1 MQTISPTE
9 LTALA
14 ELVFTTDRFLFVKG
28 QGGSGKTS
36 ILCNQVGP
44 DLGREV
50 WLVNLSGQGPQE
62 VIGYGIPQPD
72 GDMKFAAPT
81 IWPTAERVGDR
92 PVLLVLD
99 ELPDY
104 DSEVRALLR
113 GLFPASG
120 NRYVGPHKLGSNV
133 AIAVTGNRKQDGT
146 RSAVED
152 APFTERCVSVLLEPS
167 VSDWLVYYD
176 SQPRLRTTGSF
187 VPAFLQFGVHHDSN
201 KDHFNPPIV
210 QPYLGEPH
218 PCPRTWEAVVI
229 AEPARLSR
237 PDLYRALVVG
247 SVGHDAANAY
257 MGFLSHVDRLPDIA
271 SLQRG
276 VDIPIPEDPATQFA
290 LVNACLTVALR
301 STKDVGVDVAAGKF
315 DWFVNLLFKVRGDIR
330 MFAAL
335 SAFRVGI
342 PLDQHPKGSALIA

>member
-1 MQTISPTE
+1 MQTVTPTE
-9 LTALA
+9 LSALA

-81 IWPTAERVGDR
+81 IWPTVDRVGDK

-167 VSDWLVYYD
+167 VADWLVYYD
-176 SQPRLRTTGSF
+176 SQPRLRDTGSF
-187 VPAFLQFGVHHDSN
+187 VPAFLQFGVHHDN
-201 KDHFNPPIV
+201 GKDHFNPPIV

-218 PCPRTWEAVVI
+218 PCPRTWEAVVL
-229 AEPARLSR
+229 AEPARLTR

-247 SVGHDAANAY
+247 SVGHDTANAY

-271 SLQRG
+271 ALQRG
-276 VDIPIPEDPATQFA
+276 ADVPIPEDPASQFA
-290 LVNACLTVALR
+290 LVNACLIVALR
-301 STKDVGVDVAAGKF
+301 GTKDAGVDVAAGKF
-315 DWFVNLLFKVRGDIR
+315 DWFVDLLFKVRGDIR

-335 SAFRVGI
+335 SAFRRKI

>member
-104 DSEVRALLR
+104 DSEFAHCFVDCSLH
-113 GLFPASG
+113 P
-120 NRYVGPHKLGSNV
+120 
-133 AIAVTGNRKQDGT
+133 VTGMLVPINWVPMWR
-146 RSAVED
+146 
-152 APFTERCVSVLLEPS
+152 LL
-167 VSDWLVYYD
+167 
-176 SQPRLRTTGSF
+176 
-187 VPAFLQFGVHHDSN
+187 
-201 KDHFNPPIV
+201 
-210 QPYLGEPH
+210 
-218 PCPRTWEAVVI
+218 
-229 AEPARLSR
+229 
-237 PDLYRALVVG
+237 
-247 SVGHDAANAY
+247 
-257 MGFLSHVDRLPDIA
+257 
-271 SLQRG
+271 
-276 VDIPIPEDPATQFA
+276 
-290 LVNACLTVALR
+290 
-301 STKDVGVDVAAGKF
+301 
-315 DWFVNLLFKVRGDIR
+315 
-330 MFAAL
+330 
-335 SAFRVGI
+335 
-342 PLDQHPKGSALIA
+342 